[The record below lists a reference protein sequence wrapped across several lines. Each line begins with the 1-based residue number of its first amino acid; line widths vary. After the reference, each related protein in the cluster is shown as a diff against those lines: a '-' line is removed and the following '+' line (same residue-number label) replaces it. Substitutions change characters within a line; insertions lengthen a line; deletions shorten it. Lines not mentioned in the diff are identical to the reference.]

1 MLCPKAW
8 LGSQLLSTQ
17 VRDRSKLHTCIPL
30 MWCIK
35 KPLEAVSRNCVVI
48 GSLNRI
54 ATRSFSL
61 ANRYRESLV
70 GLGAVRVELWDC
82 CINNRLASFRRN
94 TTAGEFGLKAS
105 AVCSTHFSTSTNC
118 PWSWRELLNTG
129 LSHVKN
135 DSIGMALMCD
145 DIRLAKITT
154 TPRFDNAKCTF

>member
-30 MWCIK
+30 TWCIK

-94 TTAGEFGLKAS
+94 TTAGEVWPESIRCLQYPFLNFYKLSLEFKRTAKHRAKPCEKRQHRNGPYVWWHQTSKNHHQAS
-105 AVCSTHFSTSTNC
+105 L
-118 PWSWRELLNTG
+118 W
-129 LSHVKN
+129 
-135 DSIGMALMCD
+135 
-145 DIRLAKITT
+145 
-154 TPRFDNAKCTF
+154 